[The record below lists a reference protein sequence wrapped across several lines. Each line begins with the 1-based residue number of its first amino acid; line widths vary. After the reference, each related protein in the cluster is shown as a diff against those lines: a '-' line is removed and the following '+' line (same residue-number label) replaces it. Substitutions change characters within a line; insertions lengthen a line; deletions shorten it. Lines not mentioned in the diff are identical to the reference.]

1 MSPFICVKEM
11 YYEAYNYHVAHRVVD
26 HVGVF
31 CLRYFY
37 DYIFLFSEQIF

>member
-11 YYEAYNYHVAHRVVD
+11 YNEAYNYHVAHRVVD
-26 HVGVF
+26 HVF

-37 DYIFLFSEQIF
+37 DYIFLFSEQIY